1 MPILKGSYALIIRLE
16 RDTPLTIGRLG
27 SFAFPAGLYLYAGSA
42 LNGLESRV
50 RRHLRRDKDKK
61 RHWHIDYLTAVAPV
75 CQVWW
80 AADGQRRECEWA
92 GIARDWGGKIVVPG
106 FGASDCRRCPAHLL
120 YLEMDRIDGMDPAA
134 LAKLRAALLDELP
147 PETPRGVFQPA
158 AAGDSVA
165 GLMLPSFPRKRES
178 GAADNESGFSP
189 TVIPA

>member
-1 MPILKGSYALIIRLE
+1 MPALKGSYALIIRLE

-80 AADGQRRECEWA
+80 AADEMRRECEWA
-92 GIARDWGGKIVVPG
+92 GLVQEWGGRIVAPG
-106 FGASDCRRCPAHLL
+106 FGASDCRCPAHLL
-120 YLEMDRIDGMDPAA
+120 YLGMAGIAGMDTAA
-134 LAKLRAALLDELP
+134 LTPLRAALLDGLP
-147 PETPRGVFQPA
+147 PETPRGIFQPDA
-158 AAGDSVA
+158 AADSES